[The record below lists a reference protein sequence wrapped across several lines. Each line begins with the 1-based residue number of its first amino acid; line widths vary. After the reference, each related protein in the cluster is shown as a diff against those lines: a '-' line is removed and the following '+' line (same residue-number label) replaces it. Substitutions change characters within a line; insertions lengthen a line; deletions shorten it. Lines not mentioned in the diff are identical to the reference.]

1 MPSARSLLQR
11 TFRLVR
17 GLAAF
22 VLLGAVLLGAIL
34 GWLKWHEDE
43 LVFATTLSHER
54 TNGQIPSGAEKVAIR
69 ETTGTSLAAVIFQA
83 DSSYNSGYWVLH
95 FHGNAESA
103 FSRTQLSHCQSLAS
117 LGLNVLGFDYRGFGL
132 SPGVASEIH
141 MDEDAEAAYE
151 YLRQRGVPA
160 DRIILWGHSLGSG
173 PATFLAGERPAA
185 ALVLFGAFTSVPDA
199 AADTYPYLPVRWLVS
214 VHFNSLTIMPRL
226 HLPVLIV
233 HTTDDT
239 LIPIQEGKRLYAAA
253 QEPKQLLIL
262 KGPFADGF
270 GGHVDGL
277 YDHLDLL
284 RPKLSMLIGAALQQK
299 SPAAAPQ

>member
-1 MPSARSLLQR
+1 MPSTPSLLQR
-11 TFRLVR
+11 RSRLVR
-17 GLAAF
+17 GLAALL
-22 VLLGAVLLGAIL
+22 LLGVVLLGAIL

-43 LVFATTLSHER
+43 LVFETTLSHER
-54 TNGQIPSGAEKVAIR
+54 TDGQIPSGAEKVAIR
-69 ETTGTSLAAVIFQA
+69 ETTGTLLAAVVFRTA
-83 DSSYNSGYWVLH
+83 TSHDSGFWVLH

-132 SPGVASEIH
+132 SPGLASEIH

-151 YLRQRGVPA
+151 YLRQHGVPA

-185 ALVLFGAFTSVPDA
+185 ALVLFGAFTSLPDA

-226 HLPVLIV
+226 HLPVLII

-253 QEPKQLLIL
+253 NEPKQLLIL

-277 YDHLDLL
+277 YDHLELL
-284 RPKLSMLIGAALQQK
+284 RPKLMMLIGAPIQQE

>member
-1 MPSARSLLQR
+1 M
-11 TFRLVR
+11 
-17 GLAAF
+17 
-22 VLLGAVLLGAIL
+22 LGAIL

-43 LVFATTLSHER
+43 LVFATALSHAR
-54 TNGQIPSGAEKVAIR
+54 TNGQIPADAERLTIPGAA
-69 ETTGTSLAAVIFQA
+69 GAPLAAVIFRA
-83 DSSYNSGYWVLH
+83 EASHDSGFWVLH

-103 FSRTQLSHCQSLAS
+103 FSQTQLRHCQNLTA

-132 SPGVASEIH
+132 SAGVASEAH
-141 MDEDAEAAYE
+141 MDEDAEAAYQE
-151 YLRQRGVPA
+151 LRRRGIPS
-160 DRIILWGHSLGSG
+160 DHIILWGHSLGSG

-185 ALVLFGAFTSVPDA
+185 ALMLFGAFTSVPDA
-199 AADTYPYLPVRWLVS
+199 AADTYPYLPVRWLVG

-233 HTTDDT
+233 HTTGDT
-239 LIPIQEGKRLYAAA
+239 LIPVQEGERLYAAA
-253 QEPKQLLIL
+253 REPKQLLIL
-262 KGPFADGF
+262 NGPFADGF

-284 RPKLSMLIGAALQQK
+284 RPWLSTVIGASYQQK

>member
-1 MPSARSLLQR
+1 
-11 TFRLVR
+11 LV
-17 GLAAF
+17 
-22 VLLGAVLLGAIL
+22 LGAIL

-43 LVFATTLSHER
+43 LVFATTLSHAR
-54 TNGQIPSGAEKVAIR
+54 TGGQIPADAEKITIPGAEGVP
-69 ETTGTSLAAVIFQA
+69 LAAVIFRA
-83 DSSYNSGYWVLH
+83 EASHDSGFWVLH

-103 FSRTQLSHCQSLAS
+103 FSHTQLRHCQNLTS

-132 SPGVASEIH
+132 SAGVASEAH

-151 YLRQRGVPA
+151 ELRRRGIPS
-160 DRIILWGHSLGSG
+160 DHIILWGHSLGSG
-173 PATFLAGERPAA
+173 PAVFLASERPAA

-199 AADTYPYLPVRWLVS
+199 AADSYPYLPVRWLVS
-214 VHFNSLTIMPRL
+214 VHFNSLGIMPRL

-233 HTTDDT
+233 HTTDDS

-253 QEPKQLLIL
+253 KDPKQLLIL
-262 KGPFADGF
+262 NGPFADGF

-284 RPKLSMLIGAALQQK
+284 RPKLSMLIGATLLDFDHGAD
-299 SPAAAPQ
+299 SR

>member
-1 MPSARSLLQR
+1 LQR
-11 TFRLVR
+11 WSRLVR
-17 GLAAF
+17 GLAALL
-22 VLLGAVLLGAIL
+22 LLGAVLLGAVL
-34 GWLKWHEDE
+34 GWLKWHENE

-69 ETTGTSLAAVIFQA
+69 ETTGTSLAGIIVRA
-83 DSSYNSGYWVLH
+83 DTLHDSGYWVLH

-117 LGLNVLGFDYRGFGL
+117 LGLNVLAFDYRGFGL
-132 SPGVASEIH
+132 SPGVASEAH
-141 MDEDAEAAYE
+141 MDEDAEAAYAE
-151 YLRQRGVPA
+151 LRRRGIPS
-160 DRIILWGHSLGSG
+160 DHIILWGHSLGSG

-185 ALVLFGAFTSVPDA
+185 ALVLFGAFTSVPNA

-214 VHFNSLTIMPRL
+214 VQFDSLKLMPGL
-226 HLPVLIV
+226 HVPVLIV
-233 HTTDDT
+233 HTIGDT
-239 LIPIQEGKRLYAAA
+239 LIPIKEGKQLYAAA
-253 QEPKQLLIL
+253 NEPKQLLIL
-262 KGPFADGF
+262 NGPFADGF

-284 RPKLSMLIGAALQQK
+284 RPMLSTLIGTSLWQK